1 MLTRG
6 YDSATGGFSLRG
18 VSVVHPRG
26 VPLSA
31 PLVVPVDFAAKK
43 RERKEKT
50 LAHPSCQ
57 APIEGTLIGLDC

>member
-1 MLTRG
+1 M
-6 YDSATGGFSLRG
+6 
-18 VSVVHPRG
+18 VHPRS
-26 VPLSA
+26 VPLSP

-57 APIEGTLIGLDC
+57 APIGSTLIGLDC

>member
-1 MLTRG
+1 M
-6 YDSATGGFSLRG
+6 
-18 VSVVHPRG
+18 VHPRG